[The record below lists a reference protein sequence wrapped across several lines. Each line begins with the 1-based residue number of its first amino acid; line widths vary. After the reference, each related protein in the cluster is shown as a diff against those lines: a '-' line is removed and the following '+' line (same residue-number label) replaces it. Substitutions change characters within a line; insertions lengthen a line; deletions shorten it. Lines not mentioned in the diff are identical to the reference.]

1 MIKINIFFFTT
12 VYCRDTEEL
21 SAFVNYLT
29 ERDRD
34 YPSWSKVEN
43 LLIVNPEPYLQAYLE
58 YKAKK

>member
-29 ERDRD
+29 DRDRD
-34 YPSWSKVEN
+34 YP
-43 LLIVNPEPYLQAYLE
+43 
-58 YKAKK
+58 